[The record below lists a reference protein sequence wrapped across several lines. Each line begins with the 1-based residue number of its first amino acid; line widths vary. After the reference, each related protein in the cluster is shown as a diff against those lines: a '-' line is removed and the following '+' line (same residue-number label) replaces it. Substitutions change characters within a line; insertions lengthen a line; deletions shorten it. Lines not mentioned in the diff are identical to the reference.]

1 MYVSLLVPDLHSI
14 ALAIALTALIV
25 GSYLLVL
32 SGIPM
37 RWHGIPLLG
46 LIGFAISGVMGL
58 RLVFSMMGKTWPL

>member
-1 MYVSLLVPDLHSI
+1 VYVSLLVPDLHSI

-25 GSYLLVL
+25 GSSLIVL
-32 SGIPM
+32 SGIPP

-58 RLVFSMMGKTWPL
+58 RLIFSMIRKNRS